1 MDKHLESPRQR
12 RFEQQNGEN
21 GLILARKTQIETLLM
36 VC

>member
-1 MDKHLESPRQR
+1 MDKHLESPKQR
-12 RFEQQNGEN
+12 RFEQQN